1 LAPPREGS
9 VRHSSTAAPSACHT
23 SSALAAALDLILTGR
38 EFDVAEAQ
46 NNGFVNRVVPAG
58 TGLDAA
64 VELAQHITSHPWNC
78 VLSDRAATYAAFEL
92 TTTAA
97 LANELRH
104 GENTIFSYDFAKR
117 AAQRG
122 IRTGLKKLKRALPI

>member
-1 LAPPREGS
+1 
-9 VRHSSTAAPSACHT
+9 
-23 SSALAAALDLILTGR
+23 LAAALDLILTGR